1 MGIGIQGE
9 PGGEVAQHAR
19 HRFDVH
25 TVLQGNGSVGVAEI
39 MESDF
44 GDRTDAP
51 QRASVSQLADILP
64 VLVFFIISFPF
75 FYVGS

>member
-25 TVLQGNGSVGVAEI
+25 TVLQGNGSEGVAEI

-44 GDRTDAP
+44 GDTSSL
-51 QRASVSQLADILP
+51 QH
-64 VLVFFIISFPF
+64 SFQHVI
-75 FYVGS
+75 YTIR